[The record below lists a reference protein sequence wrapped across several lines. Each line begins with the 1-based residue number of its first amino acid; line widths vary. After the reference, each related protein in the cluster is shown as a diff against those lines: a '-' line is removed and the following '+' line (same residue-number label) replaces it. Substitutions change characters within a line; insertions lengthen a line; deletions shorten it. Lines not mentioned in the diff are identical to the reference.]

1 MPNIRRLLTPFDK
14 LTDFYCRA
22 CWAKQ
27 NLFWNSWNWCKFY
40 SKISS
45 KILDFFTQTELWC
58 DCQNKRKD
66 FTEIYKIQKQ
76 LEKLAEAI
84 HRNLYWESLS
94 FINQYE
100 NENLSEGKIIEW
112 SEVAKLMELPR
123 LLKENTFTENCR
135 IGFRKSYRVKIW
147 NTRELFF
154 EFKTPLPNMLNL
166 FEAIASAKS
175 EDAMEMLADELMVQK
190 LKIASEILE

>member
-1 MPNIRRLLTPFDK
+1 M
-14 LTDFYCRA
+14 
-22 CWAKQ
+22 
-27 NLFWNSWNWCKFY
+27 
-40 SKISS
+40 
-45 KILDFFTQTELWC
+45 
-58 DCQNKRKD
+58 
-66 FTEIYKIQKQ
+66 EIYKIQKQ

-84 HRNLYWESLS
+84 RRNLYWESLS

-123 LLKENTFTENCR
+123 LLKENTFAENCR

-154 EFKTPLPNMLNL
+154 RIRNTSTQYVKPFRSHGKC
-166 FEAIASAKS
+166 
-175 EDAMEMLADELMVQK
+175 QK
-190 LKIASEILE
+190 RGRNGNVGGRIDGSKVENCQ

>member
-1 MPNIRRLLTPFDK
+1 MQGIEFSVIISFERTSKKEFEKFNFEINKNLERL
-14 LTDFYCRA
+14 YE
-22 CWAKQ
+22 
-27 NLFWNSWNWCKFY
+27 KF
-40 SKISS
+40 SEKII
-45 KILDFFTQTELWC
+45 KNQ
-58 DCQNKRKD
+58 
-66 FTEIYKIQKQ
+66 EI
-76 LEKLAEAI
+76 AV
-84 HRNLYWESLS
+84 SDS
-94 FINQYE
+94 E

>member
-1 MPNIRRLLTPFDK
+1 M
-14 LTDFYCRA
+14 
-22 CWAKQ
+22 
-27 NLFWNSWNWCKFY
+27 
-40 SKISS
+40 
-45 KILDFFTQTELWC
+45 
-58 DCQNKRKD
+58 
-66 FTEIYKIQKQ
+66 
-76 LEKLAEAI
+76 
-84 HRNLYWESLS
+84 
-94 FINQYE
+94 
-100 NENLSEGKIIEW
+100 
-112 SEVAKLMELPR
+112 MELPR
-123 LLKENTFTENCR
+123 LLKENNFTENCR